1 VAGEMKIAIL
11 TTDNREYYQD
21 YGAARPYF
29 GMAPE
34 ALLEG
39 LGSLPDIEIH
49 VISCLRRTTDSPNQL
64 RPNVHFHPL
73 TVPKLGWM
81 TTAYQGCIRTIRK
94 RLQQIQPAI
103 VHGQGTERECAISA
117 VASGFP
123 NVITIHGNMAEL
135 TRLFRMPIGS
145 YNWLAAKLESFTL
158 KRTAGVFCNSEYTE
172 RLVKP
177 RTRRTWRVPNAIRE
191 AFFVPSAVSAHRDRP
206 ILVNV
211 GVISPRKRQLELLGV
226 ISELQSIGL
235 NFEFHFIGH
244 ADRSAPY
251 AAKFFEKLKPLESKG
266 VARHLGPKS
275 TAELIDCFDASSAM
289 VHFPSEEAFGLVV
302 AEALARDLRFFGT
315 RTGGIIDI
323 SSGVSGAELCDV
335 EDWQGL
341 TSALTEWIRAGSPR
355 AAGAAEL
362 MRARY
367 HPHVVARRH
376 IEIYR
381 EVLKLPS

>member
-1 VAGEMKIAIL
+1 MKIAIL

-39 LGSLPDIEIH
+39 LGNLPEVEIH
-49 VISCLRRTTDSPNQL
+49 VISCLRRITNSPNQL
-64 RPNVHFHPL
+64 GPNVYFHPL

-81 TTAYQGCIRTIRK
+81 STAYLGCIRAIRK
-94 RLQQIQPAI
+94 RLQKIQPSI

-135 TRLFRMPIGS
+135 TRLFRMSIGS

-177 RTRRTWRVPNAIRE
+177 RTRRTWRVPNAIR
-191 AFFVPSAVSAHRDRP
+191 AGFFVPSVVSAHRAQP
-206 ILVNV
+206 VLVNV
-211 GVISPRKRQLELLGV
+211 GVISPRKRQLEMLGV
-226 ISELQSIGL
+226 ISQLQSKGL
-235 NFEFHFIGH
+235 KFEFNFIGH

-251 AAKFFEKLKPLESKG
+251 VAEFFEKLKPLESKG

-275 TAELIDCFDASSAM
+275 TSELIDCFDSSSGM

-323 SSGVSGAELCDV
+323 SSGVPGAELYNV

-341 TSALTEWIRAGSPR
+341 TSGLTEWIRAGSPR
-355 AAGAAEL
+355 ATRAADL

-367 HPHVVARRH
+367 HPDIVARKH

-381 EVLKLPS
+381 EVLKILS